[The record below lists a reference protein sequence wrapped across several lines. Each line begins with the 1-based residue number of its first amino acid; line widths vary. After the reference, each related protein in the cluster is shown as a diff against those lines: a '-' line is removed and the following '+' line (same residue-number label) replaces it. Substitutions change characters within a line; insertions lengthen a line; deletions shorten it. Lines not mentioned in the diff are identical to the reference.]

1 MVFKKN
7 PTSIQLLAKTESK
20 SQCFFENHWL
30 RLFLAPSVLFRP
42 CAPLNCNQLSFLR
55 LSLVLT
61 HFFVPSGK
69 FEPKLSEHHP
79 AELEKHRSL
88 SACQEARPQGRW
100 EASHDEW
107 KVFVKIQL
115 DSDILGFLSKFQ
127 TRIFQL
133 FCSFH

>member
-7 PTSIQLLAKTESK
+7 PTYSAACQDRVKIL
-20 SQCFFENHWL
+20 QCFFENHWL

-42 CAPLNCNQLSFLR
+42 CAPLNCNQLSLLR

-79 AELEKHRSL
+79 AELEEHRSI
-88 SACQEARPQGRW
+88 SACKETWPQGRW